1 MKAKT
6 FISLMLILMLFIG
19 GLFVVAAPAQK
30 EVQKNAC
37 PAGTGAAH
45 PDTQLQAGDGMIW
58 QSVSRHLLS
67 VVQ

>member
-6 FISLMLILMLFIG
+6 FISLMLVLMVVIGSLFA
-19 GLFVVAAPAQK
+19 FAAPAQR
-30 EVQKNAC
+30 EIQKNAC
-37 PAGTGAAH
+37 PAGTVAS
-45 PDTQLQAGDGMIW
+45 PDPQVQAGDGMIW